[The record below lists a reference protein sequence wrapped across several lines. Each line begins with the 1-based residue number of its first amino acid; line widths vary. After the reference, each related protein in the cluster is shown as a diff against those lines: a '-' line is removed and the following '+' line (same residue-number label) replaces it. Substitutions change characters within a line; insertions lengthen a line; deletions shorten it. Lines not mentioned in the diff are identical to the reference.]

1 MIETIII
8 VVALIFLFWLLN
20 ARKKEKNPRAEE
32 DISNEETQV
41 QKPVKRK
48 QKQKGNDYI
57 SQFMCNSD
65 IKARSGKL
73 IYVRPEYHEKVS
85 KIIQVIGK
93 NEISIFSYIDNVLMH
108 HFEEFQQEIIKHY
121 RENNTDIF

>member
-1 MIETIII
+1 MDFIS
-8 VVALIFLFWLLN
+8 LFL
-20 ARKKEKNPRAEE
+20 
-32 DISNEETQV
+32 SNS
-41 QKPVKRK
+41 
-48 QKQKGNDYI
+48 N
-57 SQFMCNSD
+57 

-108 HFEEFQQEIIKHY
+108 HFEEFQEEIIKNY
-121 RENNTDIF
+121 RENNKDIF

>member
-1 MIETIII
+1 M
-8 VVALIFLFWLLN
+8 V
-20 ARKKEKNPRAEE
+20 RKKIKSEE
-32 DISNEETQV
+32 IDEDFIIASIKTDNQETEISKEETKV

-48 QKQKGNDYI
+48 PKQKENDYI
-57 SQFMCNSD
+57 SLFLANSD

-73 IYVRPEYHEKVS
+73 MYVRPEYHEKVS

-108 HFEEFQQEIIKHY
+108 HFEEFQEEIIKHY
-121 RENNTDIF
+121 RENNKDIF

>member
-1 MIETIII
+1 M
-8 VVALIFLFWLLN
+8 V
-20 ARKKEKNPRAEE
+20 RKKINTEE
-32 DISNEETQV
+32 IDEDFIIASIKTDNQEPEINTEETKV

-48 QKQKGNDYI
+48 PKQKGTGYI
-57 SQFMCNSD
+57 SLFLSNSN

-108 HFEEFQQEIIKHY
+108 HFEEFQEEIIKHY
-121 RENNTDIF
+121 RENNKDIF

>member
-1 MIETIII
+1 M
-8 VVALIFLFWLLN
+8 V
-20 ARKKEKNPRAEE
+20 RKKIKSEE
-32 DISNEETQV
+32 IDEDFIIASIKTDNQEPEINTEESKV
-41 QKPVKRK
+41 QKPLKRK
-48 QKQKGNDYI
+48 PKQRECDYI
-57 SQFMCNSD
+57 SLFLSNSN

-108 HFEEFQQEIIKHY
+108 HFEEFQEEIIKNY
-121 RENNTDIF
+121 RENIKDIF

>member
-1 MIETIII
+1 M
-8 VVALIFLFWLLN
+8 V
-20 ARKKEKNPRAEE
+20 RKKIKSEE
-32 DISNEETQV
+32 IDEDFIIASIKTDNQETEISNEETQV

-48 QKQKGNDYI
+48 PKQKEDDYI

-73 IYVRPEYHEKVS
+73 IYIRPEFHEKVS

-108 HFEEFQQEIIKHY
+108 HFDEFQQEIIKHY